1 MDVSIGKA
9 LREARLKKGITL
21 EEAARATKIH
31 PERIAD
37 LERDEYRRF
46 ASLAYARGFLV
57 LYAKHVGVDIS
68 KYPAPEAG
76 SPVLSADYTYLEN
89 NDRGITSLR
98 FSERQ
103 RRPRQRRK
111 WWIGGVVFAGAT
123 AIASLFFLMVLDFL
137 RLPSLDELLQ
147 MQGRPAEEEIAPE
160 SLPAPTP
167 EATPEPTPDLAP
179 EPTPEPTPEPA
190 PQEAGVLEEEVIPRA
205 VPVDASPPLSPF
217 LQAPAAPL
225 EEEPA
230 IPRAQPVHP
239 GDVVAALPAAQPR
252 ELRVSGLKRTRVKI
266 FRDSVDSPPVYD
278 GWVVPGGAPVTF
290 RGANFHIVTPDR
302 PGISVELDGD
312 VIPGSG
318 SVEAGVEIQTQ

>member
-57 LYAKHVGVDIS
+57 LYAKYVGVDIS

-89 NDRGITSLR
+89 TERGITSLR

-103 RRPRQRRK
+103 RRPRERRK
-111 WWIGGVVFAGAT
+111 WWLGGVIFLGAT

-147 MQGRPAEEEIAPE
+147 MQGRPAEVEEAAPE
-160 SLPAPTP
+160 TAPA
-167 EATPEPTPDLAP
+167 EAAPTPEPTPLPTP
-179 EPTPEPTPEPA
+179 EPTPEPTPP
-190 PQEAGVLEEEVIPRA
+190 EAGVPEEEVIPRA
-205 VPVDASPPLSPF
+205 VPVDAPPPLSPF
-217 LQAPAAPL
+217 LEAPAAPTD
-225 EEEPA
+225 EEEA
-230 IPRAQPVHP
+230 IPRAQPVNP
-239 GDVVAALPAAQPR
+239 GDVVAALPSGPLR

-290 RGANFHIVTPDR
+290 RGASFRIVTPDR
-302 PGISVELDGD
+302 PGISVELDGE

-318 SVEAGVEIQTQ
+318 SEEAGVEIQTQ